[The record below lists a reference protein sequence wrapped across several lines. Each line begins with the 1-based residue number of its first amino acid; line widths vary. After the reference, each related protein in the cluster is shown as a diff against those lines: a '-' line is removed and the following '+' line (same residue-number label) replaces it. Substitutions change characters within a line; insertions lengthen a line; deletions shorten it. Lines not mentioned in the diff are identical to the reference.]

1 MDRARTTLIAIR
13 RILRVTELSARA
25 LTRETG
31 LNISQL
37 LVLQILEE
45 IGETTAGNVAA
56 RANLKQA
63 TVTSLLDKLE
73 QRGLVRRKRGESDR
87 RKVWIELLPAGHEAL
102 ANAPDMLQERFRAR
116 FQELP
121 DWEQAYLMGALER
134 VAALLDAEDLHPE
147 TEDAAARAGHGP
159 PSAAGAGH

>member
-1 MDRARTTLIAIR
+1 MDRARTALVAIR

-25 LTRETG
+25 LTREVG

-45 IGETTAGNVAA
+45 AGETTAGNIAA
-56 RANLKQA
+56 RVNLKQA

-73 QRGLVRRKRGESDR
+73 QRGFVRRRRGETDR
-87 RKVWIELLPAGHEAL
+87 RKVWVELMPTGRQAL
-102 ANAPDMLQERFRAR
+102 ADAPDMLQERFRVR
-116 FQELP
+116 FQGLP

-147 TEDAAARAGHGP
+147 PDEQATQVPAAP
-159 PSAAGAGH
+159 PPPT